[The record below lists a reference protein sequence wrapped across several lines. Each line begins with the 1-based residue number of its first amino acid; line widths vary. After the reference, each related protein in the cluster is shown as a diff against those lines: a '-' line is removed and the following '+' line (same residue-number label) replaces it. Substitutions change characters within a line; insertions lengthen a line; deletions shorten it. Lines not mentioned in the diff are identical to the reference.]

1 MMKRIFALVVVLLA
15 LSAGPALP
23 HATLVSSSPEANS
36 TVGEMPSLISLEFN
50 EQLLVIGEK
59 SGNQLSLIS
68 PSGDVVTLE
77 SVKTNEEFL
86 TGIVVGGDF
95 SEGTYVVDYRAVS
108 ADGHVIENKYEF
120 TLELGVLQPTVTSNM
135 DREESNLNRW
145 LGVVSGLFL
154 LMAIITTWWR
164 FKDSKGR

>member
-68 PSGDVVTLE
+68 PSGDVVALE

-86 TGIVVGGDF
+86 TAIVAGGDF

-108 ADGHVIENKYEF
+108 ADGHVIKGEF
-120 TLELGVLQPTVTSNM
+120 PFSLRSSSNTATNLATSDSSDQRIDRAIGLVLATS
-135 DREESNLNRW
+135 
-145 LGVVSGLFL
+145 
-154 LMAIITTWWR
+154 LMVAIITTYWR
-164 FKDSKGR
+164 LRGRD

>member
-15 LSAGPALP
+15 LSAGPALS
-23 HATLVSSSPEANS
+23 HATLVASSPEANS
-36 TVGEMPSLISLEFN
+36 TVGEMPSSISLEFN
-50 EQLLVIGEK
+50 ERLLVLGEK
-59 SGNQLSLIS
+59 SGNQIWLIGPAGDAVALENFSVVDEKLSAS
-68 PSGDVVTLE
+68 VTDRD
-77 SVKTNEEFL
+77 FL
-86 TGIVVGGDF
+86 P
-95 SEGTYVVDYRAVS
+95 GTYLVEYRAVS

-120 TLELGVLQPTVTSNM
+120 TLESDVLQPIVTSNM

-164 FKDSKGR
+164 FKDSRGR

>member
-1 MMKRIFALVVVLLA
+1 MMKRIFALVVALLA
-15 LSAGPALP
+15 LGAGPAFS

-36 TVGEMPSLISLEFN
+36 TVDEMPSSISLEFN
-50 EQLLVIGEK
+50 ERLLVLGEK
-59 SGNQLSLIS
+59 SGNQISLIG
-68 PSGDVVTLE
+68 PAGDAVALENFSVVDEKL
-77 SVKTNEEFL
+77 SVSVTDRDFL
-86 TGIVVGGDF
+86 P
-95 SEGTYVVDYRAVS
+95 GTYLVEYRAVS

-120 TLELGVLQPTVTSNM
+120 TLESDVLQPIVTSNM

-164 FKDSKGR
+164 FKDSRGR

>member
-15 LSAGPALP
+15 LSAGPALS

-50 EQLLVIGEK
+50 ERLLVLGEK

-68 PSGDVVTLE
+68 PSGDVVALE

>member
-1 MMKRIFALVVVLLA
+1 
-15 LSAGPALP
+15 
-23 HATLVSSSPEANS
+23 
-36 TVGEMPSLISLEFN
+36 MPSSISLEFN

-68 PSGDVVTLE
+68 PSGDVVALE

>member
-15 LSAGPALP
+15 LSAGPAFP

-68 PSGDVVTLE
+68 PSGDVVALE

-86 TGIVVGGDF
+86 TGIVVGGAF

-108 ADGHVIENKYEF
+108 ADGHAIKGEF
-120 TLELGVLQPTVTSNM
+120 PFSLRSSSNTATNLATSDSSDQRIDRAIGLVLAAS
-135 DREESNLNRW
+135 
-145 LGVVSGLFL
+145 
-154 LMAIITTWWR
+154 LMVAIITTYWR
-164 FKDSKGR
+164 LRGRD

>member
-1 MMKRIFALVVVLLA
+1 
-15 LSAGPALP
+15 
-23 HATLVSSSPEANS
+23 
-36 TVGEMPSLISLEFN
+36 MPSSISLEFN

-59 SGNQLSLIS
+59 SGNQLSFIS
-68 PSGDVVTLE
+68 PSGDVVALE

-86 TGIVVGGDF
+86 TAIVAGGDF

-108 ADGHVIENKYEF
+108 ADGHVIENKYKF